1 MTKTQIS
8 EIRAAINAAHACGDL
23 AQAEKLQAKLH
34 DYFEMRSDAFLRSV
48 QKAYATWK
56 LSSTSLTEENESWK

>member
-8 EIRAAINAAHACGDL
+8 QLRAAINTAHACGDL

-34 DYFEMRSDAFLRSV
+34 DHFMKEA
-48 QKAYATWK
+48 
-56 LSSTSLTEENESWK
+56 EEFIASAEGVRHMDDLVNKFD